1 MPILTNLQASI
12 DGSGSVLDSVPVT
25 NVSNVILPCS
35 IPGHSTT
42 NVNYLSNTYSGSVVS
57 VAMIVPSTQS
67 IQTMSTSFPLL
78 VNSLVIYSVPLTQT
92 MWDVSFFNNPL
103 LSPSTQL
110 IQSLIFFCQS
120 VTSYVSHAN
129 RHWLITILPFHSLNH
144 YLQ

>member
-1 MPILTNLQASI
+1 M
-12 DGSGSVLDSVPVT
+12 PVT

-67 IQTMSTSFPLL
+67 IQTMSTSFLLL
-78 VNSLVIYSVPLTQT
+78 VNSLVIYSMPLTQT
-92 MWDVSFFNNPL
+92 MRDVSFFNNPL

-110 IQSLIFFCQS
+110 IQSLIFFFVQFILLLFTTFMCEGFNIVQGFQ
-120 VTSYVSHAN
+120 VPGIQTGQTLVN
-129 RHWLITILPFHSLNH
+129 NNITIPFTQSL

>member
-12 DGSGSVLDSVPVT
+12 DGSGTVLDSMPRD
-25 NVSNVILPCS
+25 VSNVILPCS

-78 VNSLVIYSVPLTQT
+78 VNSLVIYSMPLTQT

-129 RHWLITILPFHSLNH
+129 RANFTCINTYAW
-144 YLQ
+144 